1 MRYCIR
7 NTLQNFTVGKNHN
20 QWLPDYE
27 YKAWYK
33 ADPSARL
40 RKRTELHIGHE
51 VTPKTNP
58 GDYIIQ
64 STGDI
69 RVRAG
74 KSISLKPGF
83 HAQAGS
89 DFHAEIWSTSCDCP
103 REEDKSFTT
112 NNEENNQG
120 GDFERSLSSYSD
132 MVANDK
138 QFMQLIPN
146 PNEGNFQLKLNYDN
160 PEGVVYVYSIT
171 GSLMHTQKV
180 LFKENTLNPIAI
192 GLNLENG
199 VYVVRW
205 SNGMLTESKK
215 MIIR

>member
-1 MRYCIR
+1 M
-7 NTLQNFTVGKNHN
+7 

-27 YKAWYK
+27 YKVWYK
-33 ADPSARL
+33 A
-40 RKRTELHIGHE
+40 KEEIHIGHE
-51 VTPKTNP
+51 VTPKTNT

-74 KSISLKPGF
+74 KSISLKTGF

-89 DFHAEIWSTSCDCP
+89 DFHAEIWSTSCDRP
-103 REEDKSFTT
+103 REEGKSFTT

-146 PNEGNFQLKLNYDN
+146 PNEGSFKLKLNYDN
-160 PEGVVYVYSIT
+160 PEGFIYLYTLT

-180 LFKENTLNPIAI
+180 MLKENTLNPIAI
-192 GLNLENG
+192 GLNLERG
-199 VYVVRW
+199 VYIVRW
-205 SNGMLTESKK
+205 SNGVYTESKK